1 MRGLRR
7 ELRQAVF
14 DLMDQVPKTVNE
26 QESDPLLEEIK
37 KVLSSHAW
45 ISGFAVR
52 MRENGHIYLGEGF
65 VIPAQEENLTQLI
78 EDASREVQKLD
89 WRIQEFIIMPFKE
102 LPQKEKV

>member
-14 DLMDQVPKTVNE
+14 DLMDQVPNTVNE

-45 ISGFAVR
+45 ISGFALR
-52 MRENGHIYLGEGF
+52 MRENGHL
-65 VIPAQEENLTQLI
+65 
-78 EDASREVQKLD
+78 
-89 WRIQEFIIMPFKE
+89 
-102 LPQKEKV
+102 